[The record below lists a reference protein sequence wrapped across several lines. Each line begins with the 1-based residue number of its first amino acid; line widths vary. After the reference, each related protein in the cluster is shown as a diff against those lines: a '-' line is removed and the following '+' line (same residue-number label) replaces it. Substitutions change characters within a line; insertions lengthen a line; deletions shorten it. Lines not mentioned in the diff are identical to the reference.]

1 MENNQQKNKVP
12 QTFDQTH
19 SEDSWS
25 VFKIM
30 GEFIEGYD
38 KLFKI
43 GPCVTLFGS
52 ARFNP
57 ENQYYRMAAEVTKR
71 ITEKGF
77 GVITGGGPGIM
88 EAANKGAQQSN
99 GKSVGLGISL
109 PFERGLNEYVDTNY
123 AIHFNYFFVRKVMFV
138 KYAQGFIVFP
148 GGFGTLDEF
157 FEAMTLIQT
166 QKVTRFP
173 IVLVGVD
180 YWEGLV
186 DWIQNTLITREAISE
201 EDLDIFSL
209 TDDVDEIIEVIT
221 DFYNKNRIKP
231 NF

>member
-1 MENNQQKNKVP
+1 
-12 QTFDQTH
+12 
-19 SEDSWS
+19 
-25 VFKIM
+25 
-30 GEFIEGYD
+30 
-38 KLFKI
+38 
-43 GPCVTLFGS
+43 
-52 ARFNP
+52 
-57 ENQYYRMAAEVTKR
+57 
-71 ITEKGF
+71 
-77 GVITGGGPGIM
+77 
-88 EAANKGAQQSN
+88 
-99 GKSVGLGISL
+99 
-109 PFERGLNEYVDTNY
+109 
-123 AIHFNYFFVRKVMFV
+123 
-138 KYAQGFIVFP
+138 
-148 GGFGTLDEF
+148 
-157 FEAMTLIQT
+157 MTLIQT